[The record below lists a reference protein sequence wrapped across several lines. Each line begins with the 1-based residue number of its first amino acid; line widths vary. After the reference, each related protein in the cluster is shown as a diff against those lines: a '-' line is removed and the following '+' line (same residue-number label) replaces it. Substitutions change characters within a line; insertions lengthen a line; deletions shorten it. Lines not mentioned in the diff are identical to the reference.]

1 MRVQPAPPMKTPK
14 HPRARTLSLCV
25 LAGLAAALAPIAGQQ
40 ALPGPPPSSP
50 PPAATAAPPASVA
63 QSKPDNPQPARPA
76 PETVSPQPA
85 TSAVLETEALLK
97 LATDL
102 KAEVDKTTPDTLSLA
117 VVRKAAQLERVAHAV
132 REKAKAAA
140 AANRGGGS

>member
-1 MRVQPAPPMKTPK
+1 M
-14 HPRARTLSLCV
+14 LSLCV
-25 LAGLAAALAPIAGQQ
+25 LAGLAAAALASAPGQQ

-50 PPAATAAPPASVA
+50 PPAATAAPPAPVT
-63 QSKPDNPQPARPA
+63 QSKPGNPQPAKPA
-76 PETVSPQPA
+76 PDAASPQPA
-85 TSAVLETEALLK
+85 TPAVLESEALLK

-102 KAEVDKTTPDTLSLA
+102 KAEVDKTTQDTLSLA
-117 VVRKAAQLERVAHAV
+117 VVRKAAELERVAHAV